1 MLPQDQTRTFDP
13 NGPGGFNGPPGYQQP
28 PQKNRAGLFIV
39 LLVVILI
46 AVLGIGG
53 VVAYNLANDK
63 SSSPDTT
70 EPGGLD
76 PSGIPTGLPTEDP
89 TEPPTE
95 DPTEVPTVPPTT
107 LPTAGG
113 ANAAAAIALT
123 KQFVGQLNANK
134 PAAAAALAC
143 PESKDLLPTLIRVL
157 IKPPTKLTVG
167 ETLGQTVI
175 IVRLTGSTN
184 GHSVSGIV
192 LIQEDQSGQPCVR
205 ALQVAPN

>member
-1 MLPQDQTRTFDP
+1 MFDP
-13 NGPGGFNGPPGYQQP
+13 NGPGGFNGPPGYQRP

-39 LLVVILI
+39 LLVVLLI

-53 VVAYNLANDK
+53 VVAYNLASDK

-76 PSGIPTGLPTEDP
+76 PSDIPTELPTEDP

-95 DPTEVPTVPPTT
+95 DPTEVPTVPQSTAPTK
-107 LPTAGG
+107 LPTSGG

-134 PAAAAALAC
+134 PTAAAALAC
-143 PESKDLLPTLIRVL
+143 PESQDLLPTLIKFL

-175 IVRLTGSTN
+175 IVRVKGTTN
-184 GHSVSGIV
+184 GHSVTGIV
-192 LIQEDQSGQPCVR
+192 LVQEDQSGRPCVR